1 MYKKKLLF
9 RNSNGTYSKEATS
22 VESTWAYLHGIELK
36 TTGRYRIRITK
47 MTAAELIMMGLAPAD
62 TPEDFYGLQANLDKW
77 QEVHGWIPVLDWT
90 GDPIADIDVI
100 EKELCRQFESFVTG
114 IGVEEDFALEL
125 PKAVKS
131 DTFKTPKRKKIT
143 KPEIIPEEPEA
154 EAEINIESKPEV
166 DSEDEDDWI

>member
-22 VESTWAYLHGIELK
+22 IESTWAYLHGIELK

-77 QEVHGWIPVLDWT
+77 QEVNGWIPVLDWT

-100 EKELCRQFESFVTG
+100 EKELCKQFESFITG
-114 IGVEEDFALEL
+114 IGVEEDFSLEL
-125 PKAVKS
+125 PKAETN
-131 DTFKTPKRKKIT
+131 DTFKMPKRKKTI
-143 KPEIIPEEPEA
+143 KPEIIPEELEPEPK
-154 EAEINIESKPEV
+154 IESKAEV
-166 DSEDEDDWI
+166 DSEDDDDWI

>member
-22 VESTWAYLHGIELK
+22 IESTWAYLHGIELK

-47 MTAAELIMMGLAPAD
+47 MTAAELIMMGLAPAE

-100 EKELCRQFESFVTG
+100 EKELCKQFESFVTG

-125 PKAVKS
+125 PKAETS
-131 DTFKTPKRKKIT
+131 DTFKIPKRKKIT
-143 KPEIIPEEPEA
+143 KPVPIPEEPKA
-154 EAEINIESKPEV
+154 ESKPEI
-166 DSEDEDDWI
+166 DSEDDDDWI

>member
-22 VESTWAYLHGIELK
+22 IESTWAYLHGIELK

-77 QEVHGWIPVLDWT
+77 QEVNGWIPVLDWT

-100 EKELCRQFESFVTG
+100 EKELCKQFESFITG
-114 IGVEEDFALEL
+114 IG
-125 PKAVKS
+125 
-131 DTFKTPKRKKIT
+131 
-143 KPEIIPEEPEA
+143 
-154 EAEINIESKPEV
+154 
-166 DSEDEDDWI
+166 